1 MNVTVS
7 TSSKSVKQWQRYHRL
22 FFMFKMAA
30 VHHVGFPKIQIST
43 AGWVWRASMNQHAK
57 FYQKLSKGWIA
68 YT

>member
-1 MNVTVS
+1 
-7 TSSKSVKQWQRYHRL
+7 
-22 FFMFKMAA
+22 MFKMAA